1 MWDSELHGTVTIGL
15 AQLALGRYG
24 HLELRSNGGIEAGAG
39 CRGVLESGAM
49 EPAQVVVEVFGG
61 HAAPGA
67 QEGLDPLM
75 QAVDGLDVQVAAHPW
90 RDDIA
95 LAGRWVRDGLIWR
108 YEEARR
114 TA

>member
-1 MWDSELHGTVTIGL
+1 MSQQGSFERRQLLVGFCQVSRQNAL

-39 CRGVLESGAM
+39 CRSVLESGEM
-49 EPAQVVVEVFGG
+49 EPSQVVVEEFGG

-75 QAVDGLDVQVAAHPW
+75 QAIDGLDVQFAAHP
-90 RDDIA
+90 
-95 LAGRWVRDGLIWR
+95 LASRLVQDLVGDL
-108 YEEARR
+108 
-114 TA
+114 